1 MKDESKIEQITKL
14 NQESQK
20 KLLRFFIRL
29 NLEMK
34 LKTLKN
40 QKKLFHKLKTIH
52 NDINH
57 EILTLCS
64 LIISIEEIYN
74 ELDEVFL
81 NSMQISSVNNK
92 QNQKRQKLIGYWSI
106 VKTLKNEHKL
116 SFRQISEY
124 LYKYHK
130 FDISYSTIYEIWN
143 ELKEK
148 GE

>member
-20 KLLRFFIRL
+20 KLLRFFLRL

-130 FDISYSTIYEIWN
+130 FDIWN